1 MEKNDDVEKS
11 KVAVLKDDKD
21 EDNNVVH
28 IDIAER
34 HGRSLSISTT
44 EERQITPIRASQ
56 IEGIHSI
63 FRD

>member
-21 EDNNVVH
+21 EDNKVVH

-44 EERQITPIRASQ
+44 EERQITPI
-56 IEGIHSI
+56 
-63 FRD
+63 